1 MLKRLIAYEGQKGFR
16 RDNKGRPA
24 DQHFKDFVKSN
35 LLYLYNSVSPEYRER
50 ARQWYVGANR
60 LSQEAADNYGLSLAQ
75 VSGVM
80 AALSPQ
86 QDWYMN
92 YDIGIRVIDTFLNRQ
107 NDVFDT
113 EMENAFLRMIEKQ
126 GNPKQREILADQI
139 PAIRGKRLADLDPMQ
154 AAIFVRF
161 WDEVNNPEGAKHRVI
176 APEGVVEDYVTNK
189 DGGFSSIRMNGFVT

>member
-1 MLKRLIAYEGQKGFR
+1 M
-16 RDNKGRPA
+16 
-24 DQHFKDFVKSN
+24 VC
-35 LLYLYNSVSPEYRER
+35 
-50 ARQWYVGANR
+50 GANR
-60 LSQEAADNYGLSLAQ
+60 LSQETADNYGLSLPQ
-75 VSGVM
+75 VAGVM

-126 GNPKQREILADQI
+126 TNPKQQKILADQI
-139 PAIRGKRLADLDPMQ
+139 PLMRGQRLADLDPIQ

-161 WDEVNNPEGAKHRVI
+161 WDEVNNLEGAKHRVI
-176 APEGVVEDYVTNK
+176 APEGVIEDYVRTK
-189 DGGFSSIRMNGFVT
+189 TAVLAASG